1 MARAFG
7 KVILNGEHAV
17 VYGVPALACGLQRGV
32 SALALPAQTARLS
45 FDGQVVESDSDTQA
59 AFEALCKHLGLGS
72 YEVDVKLDMP
82 CGVGLGASAAIGVA
96 VSRALLDAEGKNP
109 STSELLQIVSHW
121 ERVFH
126 GNPSG
131 VDAATATLG
140 GCVRFI
146 KGQGVTPVRLRT
158 PLVLAIAV
166 AGPPS
171 STLEMVNQ
179 VRMFRERNPEQFE
192 RTLDAIRALVQNA
205 QLCLEASDLS
215 GFGRLMDYN
224 HMLLSAWFLS
234 TPAIEDCCRLA
245 RDAGALGAKLTGAGG
260 GGCVVALSGSE
271 GAEPILRAWRAA
283 GFQCFESD
291 VLDSGSAERE
301 PREKEPRQR
310 S

>member
-32 SALALPAQTARLS
+32 SALATRAEQAELL
-45 FDGQVVESDSDTQA
+45 FDGKRVGAESDTQR
-59 AFEALCKHLGLGS
+59 AFDAVRAHMGCTA
-72 YEVDVKLDMP
+72 YRVDVKVDMP

-96 VSRALLDAEGKNP
+96 VSRALLDAEGLRP
-109 STSELLQIVSHW
+109 SSAELLEIVSHW

-131 VDAATATLG
+131 VDAATAALG
-140 GCVRFI
+140 GCVRFV
-146 KGQGVTPVRLRT
+146 KGQGVTRLRLAT
-158 PLVLAIAV
+158 PFKLAIAV

-179 VRMFRERNPEQFE
+179 VRAFRERNAAHFE
-192 RTLDAIRALVQNA
+192 RSLDAIRTLVQNA
-205 QLCLEASDLS
+205 ELCLDAGDLN

-224 HMLLSAWFLS
+224 HMLLAAWFLS
-234 TPAIEDCCRLA
+234 TPAIEECCRLA
-245 RDAGALGAKLTGAGG
+245 REAGALGAKLTGAGG
-260 GGCVVALSGSE
+260 GGCVVALTGDD
-271 GAEPILRAWRAA
+271 GPEPILRAWRAA

-291 VLDSGSAERE
+291 VLDSE
-301 PREKEPRQR
+301 PSPTAAG
-310 S
+310 

>member
-32 SALALPAQTARLS
+32 SALATRSESAELL
-45 FDGQVVESDSDTQA
+45 FDGKAVEAESDTKR
-59 AFEALCKHLGLGS
+59 AFDAVRSLVGS
-72 YEVDVKLDMP
+72 GAYRVDVSVDMP

-96 VSRALLDAEGKNP
+96 VTRALLDAEGARP
-109 STSELLQIVSHW
+109 SSAELLEIVSHW

-131 VDAATATLG
+131 VDAATAALG
-140 GCVRFI
+140 GCVRFV
-146 KGQGVTPVRLRT
+146 KGQGVTRLR
-158 PLVLAIAV
+158 LGSRLQLAIAV

-171 STLEMVNQ
+171 STLEMVSQ
-179 VRMFRERNPEQFE
+179 VRAFRERNREQFE
-192 RTLDAIRALVQNA
+192 RSLEAIRTLVQNA
-205 QLCLEASDLS
+205 ELCLEAGDLS

-224 HMLLSAWFLS
+224 QMLLSAWFLS

-245 RDAGALGAKLTGAGG
+245 REAGALGAKLTGAGG
-260 GGCVVALSGSE
+260 GGCVVALAGE
-271 GAEPILRAWRAA
+271 DGPEPILRAWTAA

-291 VLDSGSAERE
+291 VVDSQPGPAPAGQLTEQS
-301 PREKEPRQR
+301 P
-310 S
+310 